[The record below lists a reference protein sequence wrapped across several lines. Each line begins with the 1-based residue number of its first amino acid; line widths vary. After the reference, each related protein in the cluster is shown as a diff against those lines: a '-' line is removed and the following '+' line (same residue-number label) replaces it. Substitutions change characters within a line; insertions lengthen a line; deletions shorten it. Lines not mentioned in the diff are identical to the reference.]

1 MPKED
6 TYTRSKLELEAE
18 MAMCMGGRVAEELV
32 MGDITSGASG
42 DIMHLTAIA
51 RRMVCM
57 YGMSEKVGPIKYG
70 DIQAQPRV
78 RIDVPPEDP
87 CSQETARE
95 IDLEIRRLSQQ
106 ALESAR
112 TCLKEH
118 FDELEKLAQALLE
131 RETLPISEIRE
142 LLGLPVPEDEQ
153 KAEADDMPAEITVP
167 DGENGTP
174 GDSL

>member
-1 MPKED
+1 
-6 TYTRSKLELEAE
+6 
-18 MAMCMGGRVAEELV
+18 
-32 MGDITSGASG
+32 
-42 DIMHLTAIA
+42 MHLTAIA

-106 ALESAR
+106 ALDAAR
-112 TCLKEH
+112 SCLREH
-118 FDELEKLAQALLE
+118 ADELEKLAQALLE
-131 RETLPISEIRE
+131 RETISIAEIRE
-142 LLGLPVPEDEQ
+142 LLGLKDPDAEEAQEEPAVAVVPQE
-153 KAEADDMPAEITVP
+153 AENAAA
-167 DGENGTP
+167 GN
-174 GDSL
+174 SL